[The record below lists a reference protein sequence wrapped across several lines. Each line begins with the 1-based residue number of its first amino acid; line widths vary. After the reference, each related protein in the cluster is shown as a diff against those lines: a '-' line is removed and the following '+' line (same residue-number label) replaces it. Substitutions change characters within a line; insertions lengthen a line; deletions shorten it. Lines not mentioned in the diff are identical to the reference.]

1 MQAHQ
6 GRTFERFDIDVGNRT
21 TEAMVRD
28 IQTGKATF
36 IRHQS
41 LRITVWRVKCQERVC
56 AAVYDKER
64 KTIVTVI
71 PLEWEVTPGL
81 NASSAEGAA
90 GS

>member
-36 IRHQS
+36 IRRQS
-41 LRITVWRVKCQERVC
+41 LRITVWR
-56 AAVYDKER
+56 
-64 KTIVTVI
+64 
-71 PLEWEVTPGL
+71 
-81 NASSAEGAA
+81 
-90 GS
+90 